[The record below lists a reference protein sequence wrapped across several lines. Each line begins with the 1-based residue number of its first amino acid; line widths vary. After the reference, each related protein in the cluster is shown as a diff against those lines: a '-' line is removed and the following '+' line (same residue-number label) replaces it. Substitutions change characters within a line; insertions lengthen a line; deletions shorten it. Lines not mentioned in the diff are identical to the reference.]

1 MLTLAGTLAILVS
14 IISFQAVVKSVKIA
28 WAHNTLH
35 TILMVKG
42 LALTIIGG
50 TLLLLVK
57 HLEPFYEIPEVQKTI
72 PAFMLVAI

>member
-1 MLTLAGTLAILVS
+1 
-14 IISFQAVVKSVKIA
+14 
-28 WAHNTLH
+28 
-35 TILMVKG
+35 MVKG